1 MSAATSESLWGG
13 KHVVEQITYARL
25 AELLEGADTQ
35 LVEVLPDA
43 EYRAAHLP
51 GAVNIPLKL
60 LDADTTAGLDRT
72 RPVVVYC
79 WDSL

>member
-1 MSAATSESLWGG
+1 M
-13 KHVVEQITYARL
+13 VEQITYARL
-25 AELLEGADTQ
+25 AELLEGADAQ

-43 EYRAAHLP
+43 EYRTAHLP
-51 GAVNIPLKL
+51 GAINIPLKL
-60 LDADTTAGLDRT
+60 LDAGATAGLNRT

>member
-1 MSAATSESLWGG
+1 
-13 KHVVEQITYARL
+13 VVEQITYARL

-35 LVEVLPDA
+35 LVEVLPEQ

-60 LDADTTAGLDRT
+60 LDAETTAGLARN